1 MGTIWTSFRGCA
13 SLAPAVQCTRSL
25 RRSGTG
31 GGKTCRVEMM
41 PDAWRIP
48 ASNEIQY
55 ITISYKYMCHV
66 FFNIHRVSGEVTMP
80 CCYNTG
86 FYFSHASYQ
95 QHRAVCNSIWEHC
108 YWLPGDFP
116 RFLPQKVPGDWSVR
130 YPATC
135 SAFCTDHT
143 EPSHAVRV
151 SCRNSVALC
160 TLCLCVILLKHIE
173 TLPLRHSFFG
183 SCESQ

>member
-1 MGTIWTSFRGCA
+1 MGTIWTPFRGCA

-31 GGKTCRVEMM
+31 GGKTCRGKMM

-66 FFNIHRVSGEVTMP
+66 FYIHRVRGEVTMP

-95 QHRAVCNSIWEHC
+95 QH
-108 YWLPGDFP
+108 G
-116 RFLPQKVPGDWSVR
+116 
-130 YPATC
+130 
-135 SAFCTDHT
+135 
-143 EPSHAVRV
+143 AVRMQQHLRTLLLTARWLSQIRLLWTLDFCHRRFQGIDPYDTLQPLQPAAPFV
-151 SCRNSVALC
+151 QIIQSPHMLFASLVATPWHCALC
-160 TLCLCVILLKHIE
+160 V
-173 TLPLRHSFFG
+173 SV
-183 SCESQ
+183 